1 MGSKCGRALAV
12 AVHDLRTP
20 LAVITGY
27 LGLLGRQYASTLSRH
42 QRELLANIEKAADS
56 LTTLVSQLSDLSSLE
71 NQTLAL
77 RHQPIKLAAIVKET
91 SAEVARDVGGKIVL
105 RGAMPRASLVGDEQ
119 RLRAAFG
126 TLFTAALRESKPPQT
141 IVVQQVVRSAR
152 SGASALIAVG
162 EKMTVEMLL
171 KVPPRQLT
179 GYDAPNGARNLAAV
193 VACHVI
199 RAHGGHTWMLRRHRK
214 APGVMVGLPLQSS

>member
-20 LAVITGY
+20 LAVIAGY
-27 LGLLGRQYASTLSRH
+27 LGLLARQHAGTLSRQ

-56 LTTLVSQLSDLSSLE
+56 LTKLISQLSDLSSLE
-71 NQTLAL
+71 SQTLPL
-77 RHQPIKLAAIVKET
+77 SHQQIKLAAIVKEV
-91 SAEVARDVGGKIVL
+91 SAEVARDVAGKIVL

-119 RLRAAFG
+119 RLRAAFN
-126 TLFTAALRESKPPQT
+126 TIFTAALRESKPPQT
-141 IVVQQVVRSAR
+141 IVVQQVVRPAR

-162 EKMTVEMLL
+162 EKTNVETLL

-179 GYDAPNGARNLAAV
+179 GFDAPNGARNLAAV

-199 RAHGGHTWMLRRHRK
+199 KAHGGHTWMLRGQREG
-214 APGVMVGLPLQSS
+214 PGVMVGLPLKSS